1 MPISSDAIGLGR
13 ITAGQTSTSVRV
25 GRIVSANAW
34 RRRHLVCHCLQEPHR
49 DMELLAQGLDRWGED
64 PRSMLPVRRRRRGFD
79 RRPCHGP
86 EHDGRVPAAAFSNS
100 VLHVL
105 TTSSE
110 CDGVIDQ
117 LVQLGPG

>member
-1 MPISSDAIGLGR
+1 MPVSSDNVASGS
-13 ITAGQTSTSVRV
+13 ITAGQRDTGVRV
-25 GRIVSANAW
+25 RRARSAVALG
-34 RRRHLVCHCLQEPHR
+34 RRHLVCHCLQEPHR